1 MPMRRL
7 LALAAVLFPALLVSA
22 DPPRGFYRQPALR
35 DGTIVFSAEGDLWL
49 VSVKGGEARR
59 LTTHHGEETFPT
71 ISPDGATLAFCGQ
84 YEGPTE
90 IYTMPLTGGP
100 PLRRTFT
107 GGRVVSVGW
116 TDDGKLLYGTDQYS
130 TLPGRQLVLFDP
142 QTNEHELLPLAQ
154 AADGCFDGE
163 GTLYFTRWPSQ
174 GSHTKRYQGGT
185 AQDIWRF
192 APGDAEARCLTCD
205 YHGTNRNP
213 MFHEGRV
220 YFETDRSG
228 AMNIWSMRPDGS
240 DLKQHTRHVEWE
252 VKSPALDGGRI
263 VYRLGTDLRLY
274 DIARDRDQAIAVHLA
289 GDFDQSRE
297 RWLEKPLDYVSD
309 WDLSPDGS
317 QLVLTARGEIFVIS
331 TKHDRRLRLTRDS
344 LVRYRQAQFLPDG
357 EAVLALSDE
366 TGELEFWSL
375 PLDPTAAR
383 KQLSRDGDI
392 FRTDGTPSPDGK
404 WLAFQDKKQILWL
417 LDIESGS
424 MTRLAHC
431 PYEVFAGLTWS
442 PDSRLL
448 AFAQPAK
455 NTHPQIKLYDTQT
468 ETTIDV
474 TSDRTRSFSPT
485 FTADGAWLYF
495 LSDRHFRS
503 SVSDPWG
510 FRQPEPYFE
519 KTVKLYG
526 VSLTA
531 ERRSPFA
538 AEDELT
544 LAADD
549 EGRSEEAAAE
559 GEEAESE
566 EESAEE
572 EEEAVEYDL
581 AGLTARCFPVPVPP
595 GNYSRLAAGTEALFY
610 MDVDNGEPAL
620 LTLPIQRQDAEPKT
634 VIGGVSGYLLSDD
647 RNKLLLRKGSDFSI
661 VDAGDKVDF
670 AEGQVNLSDWR
681 FSIDPREEWRQM
693 LIEAWRLE
701 RDYFYDP
708 DMHGVDWPAMLE
720 KYLPLADRVSYRAEL
735 SDLLGQMISELSA
748 LHMYVFGGDHRGADT
763 NISQGFLGARLA
775 RQADRSYRV
784 EHIYQVDPNYPERR
798 SPLAQPGIDVEEGDY
813 ILAVNG
819 EPVVLVSDIGILL
832 RDQAGKPVRLT
843 LERAGESHD
852 VITTP
857 TSSRGERNLR
867 YEEWEYTRRLLVEEL
882 SGGRL
887 GYVHLRAMGGGD
899 IAQWTREFY
908 PAIEKEGLIVDCRHN
923 GGGNIDSWILEKLM
937 RKVWFYWKGRV
948 GDPTTNMQYAF
959 KGHMITLC
967 NEQTASDGEAFVEG
981 FRRLGLGKI
990 LGTRTWGGEIW
1001 LSFSTPLVDRGMA
1014 SAAEW
1019 GVYGPEGEWLIEGW
1033 GVEPDIVVDN
1043 LPHATFLGEDAQLR
1057 AAVQHLLDRL
1067 EEDPVIVPAHPPYPD
1082 KSGPENR

>member
-1 MPMRRL
+1 MLRRQLLQDRHGIVDLQVYFRPLLVVTNEDVLPASQHFEVRLRPDEAKASLPIAILHGLEEEAGRLALVGLDQATIGQDGRDLVAHEAGDEGQVSSRPGLSRQAEECLTIGRVHGGSVAAGKSGLPEIAAASAPAGRAKRAILAAAPSGLHLRGHAMPMRRL
-7 LALAAVLFPALLVSA
+7 IALAAVLFPVLLLSA

-49 VSVKGGEARR
+49 VGVDGGEARR
-59 LTTHHGEETFPT
+59 LTTHHGEETHPT

-116 TDDGKLLYGTDQYS
+116 TDDGKLIYGTNQYS
-130 TLPGRQLVLFDP
+130 TLPGRQLVVFDP
-142 QTNEHELLPLAQ
+142 RTNEHELLPLAQ
-154 AADGCFDGE
+154 AADGCFGDE
-163 GTLYFTRWPSQ
+163 GRLYFTRWPSQ

-213 MFHEGRV
+213 MFHDGRV

-228 AMNIWSMRPDGS
+228 AMNIWSMQPDGS
-240 DLKQHTRHVEWE
+240 DLKQHTRHLEWE
-252 VKSPALDGGRI
+252 VKSPSLDAGRI

-274 DIARDRDQAIAVHLA
+274 DIARDRDRAIEVHLA

-297 RWLEKPLDYVSD
+297 RWLEKPLEYVSS

-331 TKHDRRLRLTRDS
+331 TKHERRLRLTRDS
-344 LVRYRQAQFLPDG
+344 LVRYRQARFLPDG

-383 KQLSRDGDI
+383 KQLSTDGDI

-424 MTRLAHC
+424 TTRLAHC

-442 PDSRLL
+442 PDSRFL

-485 FTADGAWLYF
+485 FSADGAWLYF

-544 LAADD
+544 LAASD
-549 EGRSEEAAAE
+549 EVTSEEVTEDGEDAE
-559 GEEAESE
+559 PEEEAEE
-566 EESAEE
+566 T
-572 EEEAVEYDL
+572 VEYDL
-581 AGLTARCFPVPVPP
+581 IGLTERCFPVPAPP

-610 MDVDNGEPAL
+610 LDVDDGNPAL
-620 LTLPIQRQDAEPKT
+620 LTLPIKRQEAEPKT
-634 VIGGVSGYLLSDD
+634 VIGGVSSYLLSGD
-647 RNKLLLRKGSDFSI
+647 RQKLLLRKGKRVLHRRRRRQGRLRRGQGGPERLALQHRPSRR
-661 VDAGDKVDF
+661 VAADAHR
-670 AEGQVNLSDWR
+670 S
-681 FSIDPREEWRQM
+681 
-693 LIEAWRLE
+693 
-701 RDYFYDP
+701 
-708 DMHGVDWPAMLE
+708 
-720 KYLPLADRVSYRAEL
+720 LAP
-735 SDLLGQMISELSA
+735 
-748 LHMYVFGGDHRGADT
+748 
-763 NISQGFLGARLA
+763 GARL
-775 RQADRSYRV
+775 
-784 EHIYQVDPNYPERR
+784 
-798 SPLAQPGIDVEEGDY
+798 
-813 ILAVNG
+813 
-819 EPVVLVSDIGILL
+819 LL
-832 RDQAGKPVRLT
+832 R
-843 LERAGESHD
+843 
-852 VITTP
+852 
-857 TSSRGERNLR
+857 SRHAR
-867 YEEWEYTRRLLVEEL
+867 RRLA
-882 SGGRL
+882 R
-887 GYVHLRAMGGGD
+887 HA
-899 IAQWTREFY
+899 RE
-908 PAIEKEGLIVDCRHN
+908 
-923 GGGNIDSWILEKLM
+923 
-937 RKVWFYWKGRV
+937 
-948 GDPTTNMQYAF
+948 
-959 KGHMITLC
+959 
-967 NEQTASDGEAFVEG
+967 
-981 FRRLGLGKI
+981 
-990 LGTRTWGGEIW
+990 
-1001 LSFSTPLVDRGMA
+1001 
-1014 SAAEW
+1014 
-1019 GVYGPEGEWLIEGW
+1019 
-1033 GVEPDIVVDN
+1033 
-1043 LPHATFLGEDAQLR
+1043 
-1057 AAVQHLLDRL
+1057 
-1067 EEDPVIVPAHPPYPD
+1067 VPAPRRP
-1082 KSGPENR
+1082 R